1 MAGDGLTDIV
11 RIRNGEICYWANK
24 GYGNFSAKIS
34 MANAPLFDHPDL
46 FNPNHIHL
54 ADVSG
59 TGATDIIYLG
69 KNQFQAFI
77 NLSGNA
83 WSDAHEIAPF
93 LPIDRNSKLS
103 VVDLLGTGTS
113 CIVWSSDLP
122 ANAQAPMRYIDLM
135 NSKKPH
141 LLIHYK
147 NNFYISYKIICYYII
162 LFIHDHSLKIF
173 HFV

>member
-1 MAGDGLTDIV
+1 MSGDGLTDIA

-24 GYGNFSAKIS
+24 GYGKFSAKVS
-34 MANAPLFDHPDL
+34 MGNAPFFDHPDL
-46 FNPNHIHL
+46 FNPQYLHL

-69 KNQFQAFI
+69 KNKFKAFI

-83 WSDAHEIAPF
+83 WSNAHEIEPF
-93 LPIDRNSKLS
+93 FPIDRNSQLS

-122 ANAQAPMRYIDLM
+122 AHANM
-135 NSKKPH
+135 PH
-141 LLIHYK
+141 AVY
-147 NNFYISYKIICYYII
+147 
-162 LFIHDHSLKIF
+162 
-173 HFV
+173 